1 VKNHKEILMKKNIL
15 KQGFGIDIS
24 KDSFA
29 VQYGMLTQGLS
40 VEYGA
45 KRTFKNTLKGIESFL
60 AWVDLQAQTDS
71 VSIIFVVEAT
81 GVYYENLAYILS
93 DSDLQVSV
101 LLPNKAKAFAASLDI
116 KSKTDELDATML
128 CRMGLERN
136 LPVWQAPDTTLREIK
151 LLTRE
156 RGQYQ
161 KKKTKAT
168 NQLHAYR
175 SSFEV
180 PNIIIERLE
189 QEIKFL
195 MDTIGAIEE
204 QLALLVSKQEGLQQS
219 VDRITKVPGLGM
231 ISVLTVL
238 AETNNFALVKN
249 IKQLVSYAGLDVQLN
264 QSGKS
269 NKKSKISKKGNSHI
283 RKALYMPALSACGCK
298 NTALHEFYERVIEK
312 KAAKKIGVIAVERKL
327 LILIYSLWKS
337 GEDFD
342 RNRYQKQKT
351 TSGNAELSVP
361 LSGTSERKN
370 KSEPEPALN

>member
-1 VKNHKEILMKKNIL
+1 MTKNIL
-15 KQGFGIDIS
+15 KQCFGIDIS

-29 VQYGMLTQGLS
+29 VQYGMLTQELS
-40 VEYGA
+40 AEYGS

-60 AWVDLQAQTDS
+60 IWVGQQEQTVS
-71 VSIIFVVEAT
+71 VPSIFVVEAT

-93 DSDLQVSV
+93 SKHLQVSV

-116 KSKTDELDATML
+116 KSKTDELDAIML

-136 LPVWQAPDTTLREIK
+136 LPVWQAPDATLREIK

-156 RGQYQ
+156 RSQYQ

-175 SSFEV
+175 SGFEV
-180 PNIIIERLE
+180 PNIITERLE

-195 MDTIGAIEE
+195 IDTIKAIEE
-204 QLALLVSKQEGLQQS
+204 QLSLLVLQQEELQQT
-219 VDRITKVPGLGM
+219 VDRITKVPGLGT

-249 IKQLVSYAGLDVQLN
+249 IKQLTSYAGLDVQLN

-269 NKKSKISKKGNSHI
+269 SKKSKISKKGNSHI
-283 RKALYMPALSACGCK
+283 RKALYMPALSACRCK
-298 NTALHEFYERVIEK
+298 DTALHEFYERLIEK
-312 KAAKKIGVIAVERKL
+312 KPAKKVGVIAVERKL

-337 GEDFD
+337 VEEFD
-342 RNRYQKQKT
+342 RNRYQDKKD
-351 TSGNAELSVP
+351 TSGNAEISVP
-361 LSGTSERKN
+361 LSGTLERKN
-370 KSEPEPALN
+370 KSRPMPALN